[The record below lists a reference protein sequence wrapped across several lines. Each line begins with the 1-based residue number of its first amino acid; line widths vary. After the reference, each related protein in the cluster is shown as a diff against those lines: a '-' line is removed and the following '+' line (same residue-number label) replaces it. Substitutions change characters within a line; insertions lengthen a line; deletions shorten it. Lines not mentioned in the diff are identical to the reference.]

1 MRQFEYMAV
10 PAPTTGTKAK
20 GVKTREDRFALSM
33 TDILNDHA
41 DEGWEYVRA
50 EMLPMEERKGLTGT
64 QTSYQNV
71 LIFRRLQSAPLALDD
86 GPRVRSVPAPTFDEP
101 APAKADPETRKPLS
115 TTADDTNAPQL
126 GAATD

>member
-101 APAKADPETRKPLS
+101 APANADPETRKPLS
-115 TTADDTNAPQL
+115 TRADDTNAPQL